1 MARSR
6 FAVVLTIDAERDLE
20 EIVEFV
26 ETRDSV
32 ESADHVFEGIAGT
45 IRRLDVSPRRGRV
58 VPELREVGVSDY
70 REVRWKPYRI
80 LYYFPSERVVSIVA
94 VFDGRRDLEELLAR
108 RLLR

>member
-1 MARSR
+1 VARSR
-6 FAVVLTIDAERDLE
+6 FEVVLTSDAECDIE

-26 ETRDSV
+26 EARDSV
-32 ESADHVFEGIAGT
+32 ERADHVFEGIAG
-45 IRRLDVSPRRGRV
+45 IIGRLDANPRRGRV

-80 LYYFPSERVVSIVA
+80 LYYFPSEQLVSIVA
-94 VFDGRRDLEELLAR
+94 VLDGRRDLEELLAR